1 MGNKS
6 KLLNA
11 DVVALASREL
21 KKLGSYGYISRKLC
35 AVIASSKYSITEVAK
50 IYDISKG
57 TLISWIKSIKDNN
70 LSRLAAPASRKRRT
84 KLSKSQVEEIKV
96 WVEEYPNIT
105 IKALRIKIE
114 DVYGITL
121 GKSTVHRIMK
131 GLQFS
136 YITPRPSHYKKDEVA
151 AREFKKKSTSNNGEQ
166 PR

>member
-6 KLLNA
+6 KLLNES
-11 DVVALASREL
+11 VVALASSEL
-21 KKLGSYGYISRKLC
+21 KKLGSHGYISRKLC
-35 AVIASSKYSITEVAK
+35 AVIASSKYGITDVAK

-70 LSRLAAPASRKRRT
+70 LGKLAAPPSRKRKT
-84 KLSKSQVEEIKV
+84 KLSKSQVEEICALL
-96 WVEEYPNIT
+96 EEYPNIT
-105 IKALRIKIE
+105 IDALRIKIN
-114 DVYGITL
+114 DVYGIAL
-121 GKSTVHRIMK
+121 GKSTVHRIMQ

-151 AREFKKKSTSNNGEQ
+151 TQEFKKKSKRGNEAK